1 MKSDFLWGGA
11 VAANQVE
18 GAWQADGRGPAI
30 TDMMPGRERVKYLFD
45 PATMLDQEFD
55 RYPCR
60 EGIDFYHHFEEDIA
74 YMAEM
79 GYKCFRTSISWSRIF
94 PEGDEEEANEAGL
107 AFYDRMFSVCRKYHI
122 EPLVTLS
129 HFDTPLGLTRKY
141 NGWANKQLIGFF
153 ERYCRVLFTRYKG
166 IVNYWLTFNEINS
179 VTSLPFHSG
188 GSLVPKGMSVE
199 QIGYQCLHN
208 QCVAGAIAVKLC
220 HEICPEAKVGCM
232 VQYSPVYAYSCHPKD
247 VQAASDFERDR
258 ELFAL
263 ELQARGEY
271 PFYAP
276 RMLRK
281 LGITIDITSEE
292 TTLLKENPVDFISF
306 SYYMSLTNG
315 RKELQLEQTKGNI
328 FTGLKNPYLESTQW
342 GWQIDAHGL
351 RTALNRLYELYRK
364 PLFIVENGIGMEEHP
379 QNGEINDDY
388 RIAYHREHIQQMKE
402 AIEDGVDILGYL
414 CWSPIDMV
422 SNSTGEMRKRYGM
435 IYVDLDDTGRGSFAR
450 SPKKSFYWYRQVIQS
465 NGEQL

>member
-1 MKSDFLWGGA
+1 MHWNCRPGA
-11 VAANQVE
+11 N
-18 GAWQADGRGPAI
+18 I
-30 TDMMPGRERVKYLFD
+30 HFMP
-45 PATMLDQEFD
+45 
-55 RYPCR
+55 
-60 EGIDFYHHFEEDIA
+60 
-74 YMAEM
+74 
-79 GYKCFRTSISWSRIF
+79 
-94 PEGDEEEANEAGL
+94 
-107 AFYDRMFSVCRKYHI
+107 
-122 EPLVTLS
+122 
-129 HFDTPLGLTRKY
+129 
-141 NGWANKQLIGFF
+141 
-153 ERYCRVLFTRYKG
+153 
-166 IVNYWLTFNEINS
+166 
-179 VTSLPFHSG
+179 
-188 GSLVPKGMSVE
+188 
-199 QIGYQCLHN
+199 
-208 QCVAGAIAVKLC
+208 
-220 HEICPEAKVGCM
+220 
-232 VQYSPVYAYSCHPKD
+232 
-247 VQAASDFERDR
+247 
-258 ELFAL
+258 
-263 ELQARGEY
+263 
-271 PFYAP
+271 P